1 MGQGADAEGQ
11 QVGEGNVKNGAGEQ
25 EPQRGDDIAGA
36 CGQLAG
42 EIKNR
47 RSSRRGEVRAS
58 SLTFK

>member
-1 MGQGADAEGQ
+1 VVSEFQRHLIKAGQVAT
-11 QVGEGNVKNGAGEQ
+11 VRKT
-25 EPQRGDDIAGA
+25 RGDDIAGA